1 MFKYLELKPRLPF
14 AVSGSL
20 LIYLLTPQRLLLSTR
35 IIIAWN
41 VGVVCFLS
49 LVLIMIIRATPA
61 KMRSQSQR
69 QDVSRWII
77 LIVTVIAACTSL
89 LAIVFML
96 SGSKNLPQRILIL
109 HIALALLTIF
119 TSWLLIH
126 IMFALHYAHLYY
138 YGDPQGYA
146 RREAS
151 PLGGHNPSQTAATSA
166 TSPLEFPGSK
176 SPDYLDFV
184 YFSLGIGMTSQVA
197 DVQITSD
204 LLRRLALI
212 HQVLSFFF
220 NTLIL
225 ALAINIM
232 ASLI

>member
-1 MFKYLELKPRLPF
+1 
-14 AVSGSL
+14 

-41 VGVVCFLS
+41 VGAVCFLS
-49 LVLIMIIRATPA
+49 LVLIMSIRATPA
-61 KMRSQSQR
+61 KMRSQAQR
-69 QDVSRWII
+69 QDASRWII

-96 SGSKNLPQRILIL
+96 SGSKNLPQRVLIL

-119 TSWLLIH
+119 TSW
-126 IMFALHYAHLYY
+126 F
-138 YGDPQGYA
+138 
-146 RREAS
+146 
-151 PLGGHNPSQTAATSA
+151 
-166 TSPLEFPGSK
+166 
-176 SPDYLDFV
+176 
-184 YFSLGIGMTSQVA
+184 
-197 DVQITSD
+197 VQITSD

-212 HQVLSFFF
+212 HQILSFFF